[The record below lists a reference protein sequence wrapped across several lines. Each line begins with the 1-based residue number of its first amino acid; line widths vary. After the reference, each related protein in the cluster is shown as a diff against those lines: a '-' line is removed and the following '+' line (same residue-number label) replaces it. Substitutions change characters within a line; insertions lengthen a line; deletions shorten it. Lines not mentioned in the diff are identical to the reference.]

1 METFMIAPVLNMEVL
16 SKISLLFMGLGIVAG
31 AISGLISNSGIALLI
46 AIALFYVSYRIAIK
60 MFLKKATAVAPVTPP
75 PAQTGPT
82 PQQPAQQAISSRK
95 VISTGILPF
104 FVMWLVFWIMV
115 YSIKF

>member
-1 METFMIAPVLNMEVL
+1 MIAPVLNMEVL

-75 PAQTGPT
+75 PTQTGPT